1 VKSAQAMNPLGLDRA
16 ERSRPTA
23 RKTSSGLAPAA
34 TTASI
39 SPVAT
44 VREIVGLVRTLS
56 GPFSNAW
63 LLQMSMECRGM
74 SRQHLLPP
82 VP

>member
-44 VREIVGLVRTLS
+44 VREIVGLVRRCRAPAGSKCQWNVT
-56 GPFSNAW
+56 
-63 LLQMSMECRGM
+63 ECQD
-74 SRQHLLPP
+74 SVSFPP